1 MAERATESD
10 RGVVEK
16 VAADKGISFDDAVK
30 RITKALVKVTKD
42 EGWKTRASFD
52 GACFVLED
60 DDGPLD
66 AEEWLEIAVD
76 TI

>member
-10 RGVVEK
+10 RGVVEQ
-16 VAADKGISFDDAVK
+16 VAADKGLSFDDAVK

-52 GACFVLED
+52 GSCFVLED

-76 TI
+76 SI